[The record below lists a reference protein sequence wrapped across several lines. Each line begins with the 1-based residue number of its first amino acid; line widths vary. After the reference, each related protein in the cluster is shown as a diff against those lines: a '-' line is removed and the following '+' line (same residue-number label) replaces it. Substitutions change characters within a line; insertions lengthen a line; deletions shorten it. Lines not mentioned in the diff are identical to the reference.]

1 MDTRTTLT
9 VTAKGQVT
17 LKKNLLDHLG
27 VKPGDRII
35 VDLCMPDGAVIRA
48 ASRTDIDAFFGC
60 LPNKGLSVSID
71 DMNKAIADGWAKES
85 Q

>member
-27 VKPGDRII
+27 VQPGDRIT
-35 VDLCMPDGAVIRA
+35 VDLCLPGGAMIRA
-48 ASRTDIDAFFGC
+48 APRTSIDAFFGC
-60 LPNKGLSVSID
+60 LPDKGLTVSIN
-71 DMNKAIADGWAKES
+71 DMNKAIADGWATEPE
-85 Q
+85 